1 MEGILRSA
9 NERASQASF
18 KQSPRKVTAVD
29 EELEELLT
37 KQKAKIKVIGCG
49 GGGNN
54 TINRMSEVGIAGTE
68 TVVRFA

>member
-37 KQKAKIKVIGCG
+37 KQKAVTFLGDCLKL
-49 GGGNN
+49 
-54 TINRMSEVGIAGTE
+54 A
-68 TVVRFA
+68 